1 MKIKNISDLA
11 KYTIPLVV
19 LEDIN
24 KRITDWLAAG
34 GKEDDS
40 YIRQQLRYAEKF
52 VR

>member
-1 MKIKNISDLA
+1 MKINNISDLA
-11 KYTIPLVV
+11 KYSIPSVV

-34 GKEDDS
+34 GKEDDP
-40 YIRQQLRYAEKF
+40 YIKQQLRYAEKF